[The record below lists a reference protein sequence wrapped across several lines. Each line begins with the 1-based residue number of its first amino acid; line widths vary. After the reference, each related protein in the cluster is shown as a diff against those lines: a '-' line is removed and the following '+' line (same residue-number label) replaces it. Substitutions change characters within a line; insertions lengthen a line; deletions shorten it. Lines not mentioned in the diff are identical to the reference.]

1 MRNCVSIIF
10 WIATDT
16 DGQINFINP
25 DLGMPVEDGYALIS
39 KIRALSSEQGGNIPA
54 AALTA
59 YVSEKDRLKS
69 LSSGYQIHIAKPVDP
84 TTIAAAVAEIKSKG

>member
-1 MRNCVSIIF
+1 
-10 WIATDT
+10 
-16 DGQINFINP
+16 
-25 DLGMPVEDGYALIS
+25 MPVEDGYALIS